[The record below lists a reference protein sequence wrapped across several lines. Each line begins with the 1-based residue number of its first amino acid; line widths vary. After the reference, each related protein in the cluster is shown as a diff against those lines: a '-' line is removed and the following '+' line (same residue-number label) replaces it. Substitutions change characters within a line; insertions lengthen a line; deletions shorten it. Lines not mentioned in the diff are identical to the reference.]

1 VGRQRAID
9 PVKAADTMV
18 AMLLQG
24 WQAPAAPG
32 AIDALERRM
41 DRLEAKINSGRQR

>member
-1 VGRQRAID
+1 
-9 PVKAADTMV
+9 MV

-24 WQAPAAPG
+24 WQASAAP
-32 AIDALERRM
+32 ASIDALERRV